1 MIEWKTRPSQ
11 LRGEN
16 KVFWVRGDATDAL
29 LHKNLISVAN
39 RVWYHQRFTFLLLL
53 CTLLSLS
60 IFFSSH
66 LSFPLGHLSSSWL
79 LPFVFVLF
87 LSSHCSL
94 LFDITH
100 PACTSHPISPSL
112 TPNLFLLLS
121 SLHLVAPA
129 ALAPFHTSIF
139 PPFWLL
145 CPFVFHRISSVSHH
159 LFTVCL
165 VSRAAKV
172 SLTCTC
178 GCTDRCTDTHTYN
191 FMCACQY
198 ILLWIPLSV
207 FLLTDWTFISLF
219 LSFYFFF
226 LFLFLL
232 SLSPLFVNL
241 QTLNVI
247 KVNVV

>member
-1 MIEWKTRPSQ
+1 MISSEVYISAFTVYS
-11 LRGEN
+11 
-16 KVFWVRGDATDAL
+16 L
-29 LHKNLISVAN
+29 LP
-39 RVWYHQRFTFLLLL
+39 
-53 CTLLSLS
+53 LS

-121 SLHLVAPA
+121 SLHLVAPG

-159 LFTVCL
+159 LFTACL

-178 GCTDRCTDTHTYN
+178 GCNDRCTDTHTHITSCVHASTY
-191 FMCACQY
+191 FFGF
-198 ILLWIPLSV
+198 LFLS
-207 FLLTDWTFISLF
+207 TDWTFISLF

-226 LFLFLL
+226 LFLFLI
-232 SLSPLFVNL
+232 SFSPLFVSL